1 MIKQYPLRIDS
12 VLKEQL
18 EKEAKKQKRSFNN
31 FLETILT
38 DHMDKINHPE
48 HEILKELQK

>member
-18 EKEAKKQKRSFNN
+18 EKDAKEQKRSFNN
-31 FLETILT
+31 LVEIILT
-38 DHMDKINHPE
+38 KYMDDK
-48 HEILKELQK
+48 KEMKK

>member
-18 EKEAKKQKRSFNN
+18 EKEARDQKRSFNN
-31 FLETILT
+31 LIEVILT
-38 DHMDKINHPE
+38 EFIDKVNHPE
-48 HEILKELQK
+48 LESK